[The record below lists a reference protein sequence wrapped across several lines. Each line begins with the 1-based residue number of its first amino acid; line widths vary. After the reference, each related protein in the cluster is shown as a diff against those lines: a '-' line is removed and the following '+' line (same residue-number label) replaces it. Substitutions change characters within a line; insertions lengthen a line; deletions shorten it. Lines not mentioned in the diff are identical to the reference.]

1 MLRIDAAS
9 SRELQAVIISL
20 KGAEKEVQA
29 QVRKQTRGSIMPE
42 WQKGIREHADTRME
56 HRVLADTARVTVS
69 NQNVKLKAG
78 GLQKKLSGGG
88 RAVEIY
94 APTEF
99 GTDRNH
105 TMTYTATSR
114 KGKRYD
120 VRNRHT
126 RRQFKPLNRKG
137 YAVYPTAADLIPR
150 FASLWV
156 QTTVRTMHEIFER
169 KR

>member
-1 MLRIDAAS
+1 MLRIDAAA
-9 SRELQAVIISL
+9 SRELQAVILAL
-20 KGAEKEVQA
+20 KQADKEVQK
-29 QVRKQTRGSIMPE
+29 QVRTHTRGSILPE

-78 GLQKKLSGGG
+78 GLQKRLSGGA
-88 RAVEIY
+88 RASEIY

-99 GTDRNH
+99 GTNREH
-105 TMTYTATSR
+105 TASYSATSR
-114 KGKRYD
+114 KGKRYN
-120 VRNRHT
+120 VTRHT
-126 RRQFKPLNRKG
+126 RRQFKPMNRKG

-150 FASLWV
+150 FAALWV

-169 KR
+169 R